1 MSNVECRMSNV
12 ECRMSNVE
20 CRMSN
25 VECRMSNVGLFLRL
39 ELFYSLKNFFNIFF
53 NLFFHTTQPVVPPLL
68 DCSHVINFGGTK

>member
-1 MSNVECRMSNV
+1 MSNV

-39 ELFYSLKNFFNIFF
+39 DGFSFFNYFF
-53 NLFFHTTQPVVPPLL
+53 NLFSHTTQPVIRSLL

>member
-25 VECRMSNVGLFLRL
+25 VWLFLRL
-39 ELFYSLKNFFNIFF
+39 DGFSSFKHFFTTFF
-53 NLFFHTTQPVVPPLL
+53 NLFFHATQPVVPPLL